1 MEMSNF
7 PLKKKSTG
15 LKFERE
21 RERSEDTG
29 ISVTLTENGETK
41 PVTQTK
47 PAREKRR
54 RAPKTESV
62 VRLGMCVAGG
72 KRRDFVEAGG
82 EPGSSG

>member
-1 MEMSNF
+1 M
-7 PLKKKSTG
+7 
-15 LKFERE
+15 RE

-47 PAREKRR
+47 PAREKRH

-62 VRLGMCVAGG
+62 ERLGMCVAGG